1 MEEVTERLSPNQKSE
16 LLEKINAAADAAYS
30 KFSKYFADKTPE
42 LKEGLYPARVFLKEI
57 QFFNQRK
64 SLAFNEIPR
73 LEEIPGFANVPRNE
87 LSGYR
92 ILARDYS
99 FEPSENE
106 DSLEGIARE
115 MQQIKDF
122 WASCSTQL
130 PNLSKLALTYA
141 FVLCKSA
148 SVERCFTY
156 YNKLLEDER
165 QSLDTI
171 SFKYLLFLYVNALK
185 IEI

>member
-1 MEEVTERLSPNQKSE
+1 M
-16 LLEKINAAADAAYS
+16 EKINAAADAAYS

-42 LKEGLYPARVFLKEI
+42 HKEGLYPARVFLKEI
-57 QFFNQRK
+57 QIFNPRK

-73 LEEIPGFANVPRNE
+73 LEDIPGLANVPPNE

-115 MQQIKDF
+115 MQQTKDF

-141 FVLCKSA
+141 FCYVVQLPLNDA
-148 SVERCFTY
+148 SRTTSYWRMKDKVWTQIPLNISCFCM
-156 YNKLLEDER
+156 LMH
-165 QSLDTI
+165 
-171 SFKYLLFLYVNALK
+171 
-185 IEI
+185 